1 MLNKNLKKYCF
12 LLLLVTIGVVAKSQ
26 VIISGTVYDSTKI
39 VPVKDVIIKSSSGI
53 ITMTDSTG
61 SYTIQVQRNDS
72 LTFIYN
78 YKPTH
83 KFAVSDIKDPAS
95 FDISLHVR
103 VNEKFKTLKEV
114 RVYAKSYKQDS
125 VENREYYSKI
135 FNYNKP
141 GLALSSD
148 NNTGAVGLD
157 VNELINIFRFKR
169 NRRLAQLQ
177 ERLLE
182 EEKEKFVNYRFN
194 KVLVRRI
201 TGLQGNDLDSFMKD
215 YRPDFEF
222 TQASNLVDFYQ
233 YILNAS
239 YQYKKTASLQQPKQ
253 QG

>member
-1 MLNKNLKKYCF
+1 MLNKYLKRYSF
-12 LLLLVTIGVVAKSQ
+12 LLLLVTISITAKSQ
-26 VIISGTVYDSTKI
+26 LIISGTVYDSTKI
-39 VPVKDVIIKSSSGI
+39 VPVKDVIIKTGGGV

-61 SYTIQVQRNDS
+61 SYRISVQRNDS

-95 FDISLHVR
+95 FDISLHIR

-125 VENREYYSKI
+125 IENREYYSKI
-135 FNYNKP
+135 FRYEKP
-141 GLALSSD
+141 GLALGSD
-148 NNTGAVGLD
+148 SYTGAAGLD

-169 NRRLAQLQ
+169 NRRLQHLQ
-177 ERLLE
+177 ERLIE

-222 TQASNLVDFYQ
+222 TQGSSLVDFYQ

-239 YQYKKTASLQQPKQ
+239 YQYKKTALIEQPKQ